1 MKRLLTILLSF
12 MALTCMAQKQN
23 WLENLVNN
31 LSAHNDIDCT
41 VAVNRDP
48 STREIT
54 KATYDF
60 RFSSSNLYKSIAS
73 DLMTH
78 RGEVD
83 FYSEETVQ
91 NKDKQKRILMRFT
104 DNKNRWSCRLQP
116 LSSKNKQFIVAVT
129 SVDKN
134 YSEDKTDDERS
145 NGKQSHKKSR
155 RNESGSSASLDN
167 SSSSDLDELNR
178 ELDKAKQ
185 ERKRKLNR

>member
-31 LSAHNDIDCT
+31 LSTHGDIDRT

-60 RFSSSNLYKSIAS
+60 RFSSSNLYKSIANDLKSHS
-73 DLMTH
+73 D
-78 RGEVD
+78 EVD
-83 FYSEETVQ
+83 FYLEETVQ

-104 DNKNRWSCRLQP
+104 DNKHRWSCRLQP
-116 LSSKNKQFIVAVT
+116 LSSKSRQFIVSVT
-129 SVDKN
+129 SVDQSYPDDN
-134 YSEDKTDDERS
+134 TDDERS

-155 RNESGSSASLDN
+155 RDDSGSSASPDNN
-167 SSSSDLDELNR
+167 SSAELDELYK

>member
-129 SVDKN
+129 SVDKTIR
-134 YSEDKTDDERS
+134 KTRPTTNAPMASKATKRAAGMNQAPPHRPTILHLPISTNSTENS
-145 NGKQSHKKSR
+145 TKQNKSA
-155 RNESGSSASLDN
+155 NAN
-167 SSSSDLDELNR
+167 
-178 ELDKAKQ
+178 
-185 ERKRKLNR
+185 